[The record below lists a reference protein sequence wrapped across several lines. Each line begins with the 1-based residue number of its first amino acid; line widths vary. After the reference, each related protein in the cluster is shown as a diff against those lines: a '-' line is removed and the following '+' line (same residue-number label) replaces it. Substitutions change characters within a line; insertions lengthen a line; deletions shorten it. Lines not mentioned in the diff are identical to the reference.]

1 MKEKM
6 ARKAQTAAP
15 TSLLMGFGAF
25 FAVLE
30 LLLAAVWLFLAV
42 PPLFLAVPEEPELLR
57 LPVGNSPWCQSFQK
71 MRLKIIVSTPAP
83 QQ

>member
-1 MKEKM
+1 M

-42 PPLFLAVPEEPELLR
+42 PLLFLGSARKSRSSCGCLW
-57 LPVGNSPWCQSFQK
+57 NSPWCQSFQK